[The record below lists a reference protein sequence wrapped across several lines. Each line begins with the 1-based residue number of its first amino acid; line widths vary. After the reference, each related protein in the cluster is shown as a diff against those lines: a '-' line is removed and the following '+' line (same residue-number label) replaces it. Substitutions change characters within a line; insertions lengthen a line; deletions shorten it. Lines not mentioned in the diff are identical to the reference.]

1 MNNFDYK
8 YMTPFKWF
16 VLENFPFIENDFE
29 AINNYRLFSKVVEY
43 LNKMKDNVNL
53 TGQQMENLTNAM
65 IELQNYVNNYFENL
79 DVQEEINNKL
89 DEMVEAGTLQEII
102 ADYLNSKAIF
112 GFDTVNDMKQAT
124 NLINGSYAKTL
135 GFYSKNDGGMAT
147 YKIRTITNDDVV
159 DEMFII
165 ALNDE
170 NLIAELVYNSNINV
184 LCLGAKNDG
193 LFDNKSIIDN
203 AITKLNEGGLLYFPQ
218 GEYLTSGNHIVD
230 TNGEIEIKGSGKN
243 TTKIILSDN
252 GNYIF
257 WCKNE
262 NNHLLVPV
270 EFSDFSIY
278 EENTNNNRN
287 AFILSDR
294 WGYKLKNILAYFSGT
309 FCQFY
314 NNIAWTEGAIIENCD
329 LRGCLNGFTC
339 DRNINSETATD
350 SFYNIK
356 IDKCSHDMNQPYSK
370 FINLTSLENNNYPIN
385 AYQWEVNATI
395 WFGSTGG
402 GKTIIR
408 VGNYNYLS
416 GKINIY
422 QDGTA
427 GIYDGSDFNTIL
439 VNDNGMFDAEGSIH
453 FLQKNENIINQYKI
467 SQFLKQVTNW
477 KFTNYAQPL
486 AHLKGLK
493 ITTGNIISQGTEAQI
508 IYTSGYLL
516 PFSSYRVKISEEG
529 AGGVRTTEQ
538 IITTQNINVNIGK
551 NIISG
556 TNERRLSLRPI
567 NNGTPGGYQENNGL
581 HFEIYL
587 TETLS
592 SNLKYN
598 IEIEML

>member
-1 MNNFDYK
+1 MNKVKTIKVKNEDGSISEESY
-8 YMTPFKWF
+8 
-16 VLENFPFIENDFE
+16 
-29 AINNYRLFSKVVEY
+29 AIAADALNIDMVNGKNVQETIGTIDVDKDGDIATQ
-43 LNKMKDNVNL
+43 LNKKINKSD
-53 TGQQMENLTNAM
+53 
-65 IELQNYVNNYFENL
+65 IIDNL
-79 DVQEEINNKL
+79 DSTDANKVLSAKQGKVLNEAVVAANL
-89 DEMVEAGTLQEII
+89 DIKKKIYYFNTIAEMKADTDLVAG
-102 ADYLNSKAIF
+102 
-112 GFDTVNDMKQAT
+112 DTCQ
-124 NLINGSYAKTL
+124 TL
-135 GFYSKNDGGMAT
+135 GYYSVNDGGVGL
-147 YKIRTITNDDVV
+147 YKIVNSTSEDDGGSIHIL
-159 DEMFII
+159 DNG
-165 ALNDE
+165 LR
-170 NLIAELVYNSNINV
+170 AELIIEDGIINIMQF
-184 LCLGAKNDG
+184 GAKGDG
-193 LFDNKSIIDN
+193 ITDNKNIIDN
-203 AITKLNEGGLLYFPQ
+203 ALKKLVGGGILFFPI
-218 GEYLTSGNHIVD
+218 GNYATSGEHIID
-230 TNGEIEIKGSGKN
+230 TNAELQIKGSGKN
-243 TTKIILSDN
+243 ATKITLLDD
-252 GNYIF
+252 GEYIF

-262 NNHLLVPV
+262 NNHLLIPI

-309 FCQFY
+309 FCEFY

-339 DRNINSETATD
+339 NRNINSETATD

-370 FINLTSLENNNYPIN
+370 FINLTSLENNDYPIN

-402 GKTIIR
+402 GKTVIR

-422 QDGTA
+422 QDGTS
-427 GIYDGSDFNTIL
+427 GTYNGSDFNTIL
-439 VNDNGMFDAEGSIH
+439 VNDNGMFDGEGSIH

-467 SQFLKQVTNW
+467 SQFLKQATNW

-493 ITTGNIISQGTEAQI
+493 ITTGNIIPQGTEAQI

-529 AGGVRTTEQ
+529 SGGVRTTEQ
-538 IITTQNINVNIGK
+538 IITTQNLNVNIGK
-551 NIISG
+551 NIISE
-556 TNERRLSLRPI
+556 TTERRLLLRPI

-581 HFEIYL
+581 QFEIYL
-587 TETLS
+587 NETLT

>member
-1 MNNFDYK
+1 MNKVKTIKIKNEDGSISEESY
-8 YMTPFKWF
+8 
-16 VLENFPFIENDFE
+16 
-29 AINNYRLFSKVVEY
+29 AIAADALNIDMVNGKNVQETIGTIDVDKDGDIATQ
-43 LNKMKDNVNL
+43 LNKKINKND
-53 TGQQMENLTNAM
+53 
-65 IELQNYVNNYFENL
+65 IIDNL
-79 DVQEEINNKL
+79 DSTDANKVL
-89 DEMVEAGTLQEII
+89 SAKQGKVLNEAVTAANSDIKKKIYYFNTIAEMKADTDLVAG
-102 ADYLNSKAIF
+102 
-112 GFDTVNDMKQAT
+112 DTCQ
-124 NLINGSYAKTL
+124 TL
-135 GFYSKNDGGMAT
+135 GYYSVNDGGVGL
-147 YKIRTITNDDVV
+147 YKIVNSTSEDDGGSIHIL
-159 DEMFII
+159 DNG
-165 ALNDE
+165 LR
-170 NLIAELVYNSNINV
+170 AELIIEDGIINIMQF
-184 LCLGAKNDG
+184 GAKGDG
-193 LFDNKSIIDN
+193 ITDNKNIIDN
-203 AITKLNEGGLLYFPQ
+203 ALKKLVGGGILFFPI
-218 GEYLTSGNHIVD
+218 GNYATSGEHIID
-230 TNGEIEIKGSGKN
+230 TNAELQIKGSGKN
-243 TTKIILSDN
+243 ATKITLLDD
-252 GNYIF
+252 GEYIF

-262 NNHLLVPV
+262 NNHLLIPI

-309 FCQFY
+309 FCEFY

-329 LRGCLNGFTC
+329 LRGCLNGFIC
-339 DRNINSETATD
+339 NRNINSETATD

-385 AYQWEVNATI
+385 AYQWEINATI

-402 GKTIIR
+402 GKSIIR

-416 GKINIY
+416 GMVNIY
-422 QDGTA
+422 QDGTS

-439 VNDNGMFDAEGSIH
+439 VSDNGMFDGKGSIYY
-453 FLQKNENIINQYKI
+453 LQKNENIINQYKI

-477 KFTNYAQPL
+477 KFTDYSQPL

-493 ITTGNIISQGTEAQI
+493 ITIGNIISQGTEAKI

-516 PFSSYRVKISEEG
+516 PYSSYRVKISEEG

-538 IITTQNINVNIGK
+538 IITTQNLNVNIGK

-556 TNERRLSLRPI
+556 TTERRLFLRPI
-567 NNGTPGGYQENNGL
+567 NNGTPGSYQENNGL
-581 HFEIYL
+581 QFEIYL
-587 TETLS
+587 NETLS